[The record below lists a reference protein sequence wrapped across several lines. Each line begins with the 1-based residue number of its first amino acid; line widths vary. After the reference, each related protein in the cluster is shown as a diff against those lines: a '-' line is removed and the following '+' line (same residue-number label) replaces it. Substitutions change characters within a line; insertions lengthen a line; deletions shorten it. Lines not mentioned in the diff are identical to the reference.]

1 MSSTCGPSSH
11 AACSSAMTRIS
22 SVSATGIS
30 TLARIRMRL
39 AAHSYSGASAMRAA
53 LTLIVLLAAGCA
65 RLGQA
70 DDAATM
76 SQLASEL
83 TYLSRSVDAQLLEE
97 PAVSRSEEHTSE
109 LESLMRIS
117 YADFCLK
124 TKTSR

>member
-1 MSSTCGPSSH
+1 MSWQLGPAGN
-11 AACSSAMTRIS
+11 AAWSAAITRIS
-22 SVSATGIS
+22 RVSATGIS

-97 PAVSRSEEHTSE
+97 QIGRAHV
-109 LESLMRIS
+109 
-117 YADFCLK
+117 
-124 TKTSR
+124 

>member
-1 MSSTCGPSSH
+1 MSRKCGP
-11 AACSSAMTRIS
+11 AAHGGGSAGRTRIA
-22 SVSATGIS
+22 SVAATGIS
-30 TLARIRMRL
+30 TLGMIRMRL

-70 DDAATM
+70 NDAATM

-97 PAVSRSEEHTSE
+97 QIGRAHV
-109 LESLMRIS
+109 
-117 YADFCLK
+117 
-124 TKTSR
+124 

>member
-1 MSSTCGPSSH
+1 
-11 AACSSAMTRIS
+11 MTRMS
-22 SVSATGIS
+22 GVSATGIS

-39 AAHSYSGASAMRAA
+39 AAHSYSGASAMRPA

-83 TYLSRSVDAQLLEE
+83 THLSRSVDAQLLEE
-97 PAVSRSEEHTSE
+97 PAVRSEEHTSE
-109 LESLMRIS
+109 LPSPMRIS
-117 YADFCLK
+117 YAVFCLK
-124 TKTSR
+124 KKTHRYIPHEHYTAS

>member
-53 LTLIVLLAAGCA
+53 LTLLVLLAAGCA

-70 DDAATM
+70 DDEATM

-83 TYLSRSVDAQLLEE
+83 PYLSRSVHDQLLAE
-97 PAVSRSEEHTSE
+97 PEVSAIPDHD
-109 LESLMRIS
+109 LLG
-117 YADFCLK
+117 
-124 TKTSR
+124 